1 MLSIFLKFVVMGFCS
16 FGGGYVFL
24 PLMETEL
31 VEKTGWLNHEQFVI
45 ALTAGQISPGP
56 VAVAGSFAGF
66 LVGYN
71 FYGNYPAAIFCS
83 FLAWL
88 GTNMATLI
96 CMPIIMK
103 VYHTLAK
110 SPATCYIRHYVMPS
124 VIGLIFYLALKMGV
138 TSLVT
143 FPQVAIAVVAFI
155 LADSKKVD
163 YAVIIVGAGVIG
175 YFFMK

>member
-1 MLSIFLKFVVMGFCS
+1 MLDIFFKFVVMGFCS

-31 VEKTGWLNHEQFVI
+31 VEKLGWLNHEQFII

-71 FYGNYPAAIFCS
+71 FYGNFPAAILCS

-88 GTNMATLI
+88 GTNVATLV
-96 CMPIIMK
+96 CMPLIMK

-110 SPATCYIRHYVMPS
+110 SPATCYIRHFVMPS

-138 TSLVT
+138 TSVISP
-143 FPQVAIAVVAFI
+143 PQAVIAIVAFI
-155 LADSKKVD
+155 LASTKKID
-163 YAVIIVGAGVIG
+163 YAFIIIGGGLIG
-175 YFFMK
+175 YFFMR